1 MYRINDEINKREQ
14 SKFWSEEIANKVLSE
29 KVRRTKRKLAVT
41 GSSLVVFFLFFVIG
55 FDFSKTEPVS
65 PSWSDTF
72 ISAVADSI
80 YPYVIPQDVEEFI
93 TYSFNG
99 Q

>member
-29 KVRRTKRKLAVT
+29 KSRREKRKLTVT
-41 GSSLVVFFLFFVIG
+41 GSLVVVFFLSFVIG
-55 FDFSKTEPVS
+55 LNVSRARPAS

>member
-1 MYRINDEINKREQ
+1 MYKIDNEINKREQ
-14 SKFWSEEIANKVLSE
+14 SKLWSEEMAKKVFSE
-29 KVRRTKRKLAVT
+29 KVRRTKRKLTVT
-41 GSSLVVFFLFFVIG
+41 GSLVVVFFLSFVIG
-55 FDFSKTEPVS
+55 LNVS
-65 PSWSDTF
+65 RARPENPSWGDTF
-72 ISAVADSI
+72 ISSVTDSI

>member
-55 FDFSKTEPVS
+55 LNVS
-65 PSWSDTF
+65 RARPENPSWADTF
-72 ISAVADSI
+72 ISSVTDSI